1 MEASTPPLKGTI
13 HRFVAENLALGKGVG
28 SIEDDTSLIE
38 NGVIDSLGIF
48 QLVSF
53 LESGFGIR
61 VEDAEIVLENFRTI
75 DAIEQFVRGKLGGKG
90 V

>member
-1 MEASTPPLKGTI
+1 MEASRPLLKGNI
-13 HRFVAENLALGKGVG
+13 RRFVTENLALGKGVG

-53 LESGFGIR
+53 LESDFGIR
-61 VEDAEIVLENFRTI
+61 VDDAEIVLENFRTI
-75 DAIEQFVRGKLGGKG
+75 DAMEQFVRGKLGGKAD
-90 V
+90 